1 MDGLK
6 LISGSDDKLVKMWDV
21 PTEETIWKT
30 KYHGD
35 SVRKVAASPISPY
48 FIASGG
54 YDHMLCLWDNR
65 SKDTTRPI
73 FSVNHEHPIE
83 DLMFHG
89 NGNLLISSGGNE
101 IKVWDIIKGSSNTSS
116 SNDTTS
122 SNSPMLYNMNNHQKT
137 ITSICMDS
145 TKSRLISGGLDG
157 HLKIYNM
164 SNFAVV
170 HGFKYDFPI
179 ISLAVSPDNMNIM
192 TGLTNGMLSRRH
204 RDVKLLLKSKANKAI
219 LPEHLPGGS
228 KRHFERGQN
237 LKTGGPLNSNAVTIS
252 DMQSLVSRKQRLRPY
267 DLALKKFRYH
277 DALDASLLSRNP
289 NVVVTVLEELVNRQG
304 LERALSGRDEV
315 TLEPILSFLARYTTN
330 PRYASLLV
338 DVCSIVFEMYKSVL
352 GQSEAI
358 DELFTRLGRQVKL
371 EVSFQKQLL
380 TLLGTMDTIMNAS
393 SAD

>member
-1 MDGLK
+1 
-6 LISGSDDKLVKMWDV
+6 
-21 PTEETIWKT
+21 
-30 KYHGD
+30 
-35 SVRKVAASPISPY
+35 
-48 FIASGG
+48 
-54 YDHMLCLWDNR
+54 MLCLWDSR
-65 SKDTTRPI
+65 SSDTSRPV

-101 IKVWDIIKGSSNTSS
+101 IKVWDIFSGGKMIH
-116 SNDTTS
+116 
-122 SNSPMLYNMNNHQKT
+122 NMNNHQKT

-157 HLKIYNM
+157 HLKVYNM
-164 SNFAVV
+164 SNFAVT
-170 HGFKYDFPI
+170 HGFKYDAPI
-179 ISLAVSPDNMNIM
+179 ISVAVSPDNMNIM
-192 TGLTNGMLSRRH
+192 VGTTNGMLSRRH
-204 RDVKLLLKSKANKAI
+204 RDVKLLMQSKVKAI
-219 LPEHLPGGS
+219 PPEHLPGGS

-237 LKTGGPLNSNAVTIS
+237 LKSGGPLNPNAVTVS
-252 DMQSLVSRKQRLRPY
+252 DMQSLVQRKQRLRPY

-330 PRYASLLV
+330 PRYAPLLV

-371 EVSFQKQLL
+371 EVGFQKQLL
-380 TLLGTMDTIMNAS
+380 QLLGTMDTIINVAS
-393 SAD
+393 SAAASPSSTPAVV